1 MEPVDFRSRR
11 TRSAG
16 MASAA
21 SFATLSPGSS
31 AHAIPAGVAAFHYS
45 QLVYVYIKKILLSNK
60 THIAL
65 SNERI
70 IIAAVITSGEKNDGK
85 YLQELIEKSKQAGM
99 DVDTVI
105 GDTAYSEK
113 ANIDYTKE
121 EQIRL
126 VSKLNPDHCNEF

>member
-1 MEPVDFRSRR
+1 
-11 TRSAG
+11 